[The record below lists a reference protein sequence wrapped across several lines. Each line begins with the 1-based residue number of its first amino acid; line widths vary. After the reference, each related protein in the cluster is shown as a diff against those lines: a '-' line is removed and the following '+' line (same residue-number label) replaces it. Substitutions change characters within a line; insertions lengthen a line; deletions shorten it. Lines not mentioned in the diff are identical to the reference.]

1 MSSNP
6 LPLSAAEIMDLI
18 PHRYPFLLIDR
29 VLDCTPK
36 ESVTVVKNVTAN
48 EPFFQGHFPENPVM
62 PGVLIIEAMA
72 QAGCVLSHISNGDID
87 PRPLYYLVG
96 VDNARFRRP
105 VYPGDQL
112 VITVNVEKIR
122 RGMWWYLCE
131 TRVDEQVV
139 ASATIICAPD
149 GGPK

>member
-1 MSSNP
+1 
-6 LPLSAAEIMDLI
+6 MDLI
-18 PHRYPFLLIDR
+18 PHRYPFMLIDR
-29 VLDCTPK
+29 VLDCTPN
-36 ESVTVVKNVTAN
+36 ESVTVLKNVTAT
-48 EPFFQGHFPENPVM
+48 EPYFQGHFPGNPVM
-62 PGVLIIEAMA
+62 PGVLIVEAMA

-112 VITVNVEKIR
+112 VISVNVEKIR

-131 TRVDEQVV
+131 TRVDEQLV

-149 GGPK
+149 EAPK

>member
-1 MSSNP
+1 VSTEP
-6 LPLSAAEIMDLI
+6 VDLSAAEIMELI
-18 PHRYPFLLIDR
+18 PHRYPFLLIDG
-29 VLDCTPK
+29 VVDCTPR

-48 EPFFQGHFPENPVM
+48 EPYFQGHFPGNPVM

-72 QAGCVLSHISNGDID
+72 QAGCVLSQISNGDID
-87 PRPLYYLVG
+87 PRPLYYLAG

-112 VITVNVEKIR
+112 LIQVNVEKIR

-131 TRVDEQVV
+131 TSVGGQAV

>member
-1 MSSNP
+1 
-6 LPLSAAEIMDLI
+6 MDLI

-29 VLDCTPK
+29 VLDCTPN

-48 EPFFQGHFPENPVM
+48 EPFFQGHFPGNPVM
-62 PGVLIIEAMA
+62 PGVLIVEAMA

-87 PRPLYYLVG
+87 PRPLYYLVS

-131 TRVDEQVV
+131 TRVGEQVV

-149 GGPK
+149 ERPK